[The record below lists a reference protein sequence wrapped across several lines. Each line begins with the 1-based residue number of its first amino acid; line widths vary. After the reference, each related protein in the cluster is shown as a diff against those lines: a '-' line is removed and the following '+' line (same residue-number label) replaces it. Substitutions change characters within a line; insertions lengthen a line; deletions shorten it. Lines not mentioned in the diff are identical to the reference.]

1 MVESCQAKPS
11 SRKSWQTRPTQ
22 STIQPSA
29 WMVERELVG
38 RSNSCRVHKMQYQ
51 LNLGNSTNCRIIF
64 IVQEP
69 GMGRSLGRRSKH
81 SRASGCAGGSDPFYK
96 DEKTIPMLVS
106 KISHLDHIIGLEGE
120 EDGSKVGF
128 LGETKVP
135 RKHHVEPSVEI

>member
-1 MVESCQAKPS
+1 MVESCQVEPS

-96 DEKTIPMLVS
+96 DEKKIPVLVS
-106 KISHLDHIIGLEGE
+106 KISHLDHMIGLEGK